1 MKLSRQYKTDR
12 RKIILV
18 RDKTVTMKCS
28 ETELD
33 RIRKGALKC
42 NLPVSAYLRE
52 LGTEGGYT
60 RTAKKRNL
68 IASIVRMTQLYN
80 EMDEY
85 PQIQN
90 QIKDEVK
97 QLWQSY
103 SI

>member
-1 MKLSRQYKTDR
+1 MKLSRQYIADG
-12 RKIILV
+12 RKRILV

-33 RIRKGALKC
+33 RIRKGASKSD
-42 NLPVSAYLRE
+42 LPVSVYLRE